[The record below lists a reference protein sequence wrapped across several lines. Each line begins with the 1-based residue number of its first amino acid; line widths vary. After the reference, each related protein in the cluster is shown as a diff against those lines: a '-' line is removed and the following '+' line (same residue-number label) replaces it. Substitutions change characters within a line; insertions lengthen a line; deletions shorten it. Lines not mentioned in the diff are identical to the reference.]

1 MTTAHSRLEPV
12 ERRAQPLDRV
22 RPGWTLVLVCA
33 AMFMLLLDM
42 TIVTAALANI
52 QKDLH
57 SSLGS
62 LQWVVDAYTLPVAG
76 LLLTAATIGDR
87 LGRRRLYMIGMAL
100 FTLASLGC
108 ALAGNAVELNIIR
121 AVQGVGAV
129 MLFGVGLPLIAAAFP
144 DARKRAG
151 AIGAFGATLAAA
163 TAVGPLL
170 GGALVDGPGWRWIF
184 LINVPVGV
192 AALIGSRFV
201 LTESTAATARTADW
215 PGTVLLS
222 GSLFALVYGLIRS
235 SGDGWGSAPVIC
247 LMVATVVLLGAFVVR
262 ERRTAEPMLDLS
274 LLRRPSFLGPAL
286 IALISSATL
295 VASTSYVALYF
306 INTLGYTPFQAGL
319 RFLPL
324 TIASFLAA
332 PPAARFG
339 HRLPSRYSM
348 PLTGALVAI
357 GLFTMVGLNASSSW
371 THLVVG
377 FIVSGVGLGMS
388 SALISQV
395 ALAAV
400 PMSQAGMAT
409 GTANTFRQI
418 GLAAGVAA
426 LGSIFTARVTSSMSG
441 SLQLVPLP
449 AAAREQLTDAVG
461 SGAGVQVASHVPAGL
476 QSAVAQAARAATAS
490 GVNTI
495 FLVGAVAA
503 AAVTMLAFVMM
514 IRKQPATAD

>member
-1 MTTAHSRLEPV
+1 MATSQPRLDTL
-12 ERRAQPLDRV
+12 ERHAQRQKV
-22 RPGWTLVLVCA
+22 RPGWTLALVCA

-52 QKDLH
+52 QTDLH

-62 LQWVVDAYTLPVAG
+62 LQWVIDAYTLPVAG

-87 LGRRRLYMIGMAL
+87 LGRRRLYMIGMAP

-108 ALAGNAVELNIIR
+108 AVAANALELNILR
-121 AVQGVGAV
+121 AVQGLGAV

-144 DARKRAG
+144 DARKRAS

-201 LTESTAATARTADW
+201 LTESTAAKARTADW

-235 SGDGWGSAPVIC
+235 NGDGWGSASVIS
-247 LMVATVVLLGAFVVR
+247 LMVATVVLLGVFVVR
-262 ERRTAEPMLDLS
+262 EQRTAEPMLDLS

-332 PPAARFG
+332 PPAAQFG
-339 HRLPSRYSM
+339 HRLASRYSM
-348 PLTGALVAI
+348 PLSGALVAI
-357 GLFTMVGLNASSSW
+357 GLFWMTGLTAASSW
-371 THLVVG
+371 NHLLVG
-377 FIVSGVGLGMS
+377 FVISGLGLGMS
-388 SALISQV
+388 SALISQA

-426 LGSIFTARVTSSMSG
+426 LGSIFTAHVTSSMSVSLR
-441 SLQLVPLP
+441 SLQLP
-449 AAAREQLTDAVG
+449 AATREQLADAVG
-461 SGAGVQVASHVPAGL
+461 SGAGVQVASRVPA
-476 QSAVAQAARAATAS
+476 SVRTAVTQAARAATA
-490 GVNTI
+490 GGINTV
-495 FLVGAVAA
+495 FMVGAVAA
-503 AAVTMLAFVMM
+503 ATITLLAFVMM
-514 IRKQPATAD
+514 MREQSVEA